1 MMHRNKRRSVTAG
14 FTLLELMIAAVLLS
28 MMVMAVSS
36 LSVSGMDAQEFAKR
50 LNRATE
56 VNQDLMDQ
64 MRLELVTCVRLFG
77 SDVEGDSNLA
87 LLDLAGVPQP
97 LADVRMPKISPNEK
111 IRQDT
116 LMAEI
121 TGNSL
126 FFTRLAWSDR
136 FACTSGRD
144 YLVDVYRWLY
154 YYPTPEGAGP
164 TPGSN
169 IGLNFVRVASEPLV
183 DAIGIDRITN
193 ATDRVEV
200 LQHLFNATP
209 DASGKRHSP
218 CQVVW
223 KRGELASVVG
233 TLRQIESAGTL
244 SDLPTAGRPSPW
256 NILRSDTVVK
266 GLLTYR
272 HHSLATNYARASFG
286 VGSYSVPMNTGSGF
300 PHGFEVQIVGPSSAR
315 QAMIHLVLCSTVRRL
330 QPAWSDMQMIV
341 DVREY

>member
-1 MMHRNKRRSVTAG
+1 MTHPDNRCPVTAG

-28 MMVMAVSS
+28 MMVMAVST
-36 LSVSGMDAQEFAKR
+36 LSVSGMDAQEFSKR
-50 LNRATE
+50 LQRATE
-56 VNQDLMDQ
+56 TNQDLLDQ
-64 MRLELVTCVRLFG
+64 MRLELVAGVRLFG

-97 LADVRMPKISPNEK
+97 LADVRLPRISPNEK

-116 LMAEI
+116 LMNEI

-136 FACTSGRD
+136 FECTSGRD
-144 YLVDVYRWLY
+144 YLVDVYRWVY

-169 IGLNFVRVASEPLV
+169 IGLNLMRVASEPLV
-183 DAIGIDRITN
+183 DASGIDRITN
-193 ATDRVEV
+193 AADRVEV
-200 LQHLFNATP
+200 LRHLFDATP
-209 DASGKRHSP
+209 DANGKTHSP

-223 KRGELASVVG
+223 RRGELASVVG
-233 TLRQIESAGTL
+233 TLRQIEAAGTL
-244 SDLPTAGRPSPW
+244 SDSPTAGRPSPW
-256 NILRSDTVVK
+256 NILRSDAIVK
-266 GLLTYR
+266 GLLAYR
-272 HHSLATNYARASFG
+272 HHSLATNYARAGFG
-286 VGSYSVPMNTGSGF
+286 VGSYSVPLNTGSGF
-300 PHGFEVQIVGPSSAR
+300 PHGFEVQIVGPTSAR
-315 QAMIHLVLCSTVRRL
+315 QAMIHLVVCSSIRRG

>member
-1 MMHRNKRRSVTAG
+1 MMLRHNRRSVPAG
-14 FTLLELMIAAVLLS
+14 FTLLELVIAAVLLS
-28 MMVMAVSS
+28 MMVIAVAS
-36 LSVSGMDAQEFAKR
+36 LSVSGADAQEFAR
-50 LNRATE
+50 RQNRATE

-64 MRLELVTCVRLFG
+64 LRLELVSCVRLFG
-77 SDVEGDSNLA
+77 VDVEGDSNLA

-97 LADVRMPKISPNEK
+97 LADVRLPKISPNEK

-116 LMAEI
+116 LMNEI

-136 FACTSGRD
+136 FRCTSGTD
-144 YLVDVYRWLY
+144 YLVDVYRWVY

-164 TPGSN
+164 TAGSN

-183 DAIGIDRITN
+183 DASGVDRITN
-193 ATDRVEV
+193 VLDRIEV
-200 LQHLFNATP
+200 LRHLVDATP
-209 DASGKRHSP
+209 DVSGKRHSP

-223 KRGELASVVG
+223 KRGALASVVG
-233 TLRQIESAGTL
+233 TLRQIDPAGAL
-244 SDLPTAGRPSPW
+244 SDNPTGARPSPW
-256 NILRSDTVVK
+256 NILRSDAVVK
-266 GLLTYR
+266 GLLSYR
-272 HHSLATNYARASFG
+272 HHSLATNYCRASFN

-300 PHGFEVQIVGPSSAR
+300 PHGFEVQIVGPTSAR
-315 QAMIHLVLCSTVRRL
+315 QALIHMVLCSTIKRL

>member
-1 MMHRNKRRSVTAG
+1 MMPRHNRRSVPAG
-14 FTLLELMIAAVLLS
+14 FTLLELVIAAVLLS
-28 MMVMAVSS
+28 MMVIAVAS
-36 LSVSGMDAQEFAKR
+36 LSVSGADAQEFAR
-50 LNRATE
+50 RQNRATE

-64 MRLELVTCVRLFG
+64 VRLELVSCVRLFG
-77 SDVEGDSNLA
+77 GDVEGDSNLA

-97 LADVRMPKISPNEK
+97 LADVRLPKISPNEK

-116 LMAEI
+116 LMNEI

-136 FACTSGRD
+136 FRCTSGTD
-144 YLVDVYRWLY
+144 YLVDVYRWVY

-164 TPGSN
+164 TAGSN

-183 DAIGIDRITN
+183 DASGVDRITN
-193 ATDRVEV
+193 VLDRMEV
-200 LQHLFNATP
+200 LRHLVDATP
-209 DASGKRHSP
+209 DVNGKRHSP

-233 TLRQIESAGTL
+233 TLRQIDPAGAL
-244 SDLPTAGRPSPW
+244 SDNPTGARPSPW
-256 NILRSDTVVK
+256 NILRSDAVVK
-266 GLLTYR
+266 GLLSYR
-272 HHSLATNYARASFG
+272 HHSLATNYCRASFN

-300 PHGFEVQIVGPSSAR
+300 PHGFEVQIVGPTSAR
-315 QAMIHLVLCSTVRRL
+315 QALIHMVLCSTIKRL